1 MNIDVDA
8 FRKPRQ
14 PVEPLIYRRWS
25 PRAMSG
31 EALEEH
37 EIDALFEA
45 ARWAP
50 SCFNEQPWRFLF
62 SRRDTPSWQTF
73 FSLLVEG
80 NRRWASNAALLVV
93 VVSRRA
99 FERNERESR
108 THSFDTGAAWQCLA
122 LQGSALGLVV
132 HGMAGFDYEGARI
145 NLEVPD
151 SYRVEAMIAV
161 GRPGRLQDL
170 DESLRERERPSDRKP
185 ANELAFEGS
194 GTALR

>member
-31 EALEEH
+31 ESLEEH

-62 SRRDTPSWQTF
+62 ARRDTPSWQTF

-80 NRRWASNAALLVV
+80 NQRWASNAALLVV
-93 VVSRRA
+93 VVSRRN
-99 FERNERESR
+99 FERNEKVSR
-108 THSFDTGAAWQCLA
+108 THSFDAGAAWQCLA
-122 LQGSALGLVV
+122 LQGTALGLVV

-145 NLEVPD
+145 HLEVPD

-161 GRPGRLQDL
+161 GRPGRLEDL

-185 ANELAFEGS
+185 ANELVFEG
-194 GTALR
+194 GGAALR